1 MDNAGNGNAGR
12 RTRGGTQVPDSG
24 KLGRVGRAIEKI
36 GWSFFSVVCWML
48 VALFVAATLALLLR
62 R

>member
-1 MDNAGNGNAGR
+1 M
-12 RTRGGTQVPDSG
+12 PSSG
-24 KLGRVGRAIEKI
+24 KLQRVGRVIEKI

-48 VALFVAATLALLLR
+48 VALFVAATLALLFR

>member
-1 MDNAGNGNAGR
+1 
-12 RTRGGTQVPDSG
+12 VPDSG

-36 GWSFFSVVCWML
+36 GWTFFSVVCWML
-48 VALFVAATLALLLR
+48 LAVFVAAALALLLR

>member
-12 RTRGGTQVPDSG
+12 RTRGGSQVPSSG

-36 GWSFFSVVCWML
+36 GWTFFSVVCWML
-48 VALFVAATLALLLR
+48 LAVWVAAALALLLR